1 MPVTKLYTKSWQDS
15 EGTLRYYKDEDAR
28 NSIDAIEGK
37 IPAGASSSNK
47 LATASDLATKVDAV
61 SGKGLST
68 EDYTTAEK
76 TKLSGLENY
85 DDTALAGRVTAT
97 ENAITTLN
105 GTGTGSV
112 QKTVDDAIAEVIA
125 DAPESFDT
133 LKEISDWIADHPE
146 DTAQMNADIQDLKEA
161 VGDSTSGLV
170 KDVADLSG
178 DVSAL
183 DSGKVDKNGT
193 DRLMT
198 AAEGTKLAGLVN
210 YDDTAL
216 SGRVTNVEAVIPNDA
231 TSVNKLATAADVAT
245 KVDAVAGKQLSTE
258 DYTSAEKTKLAS
270 LSNYDDTALAG
281 RVSDIEDLVPTGASS
296 SNQLATASDVA
307 AKVDAVSGKGLSTE
321 DYTTAEKTKLSGVET
336 GAEVNIIEEVQV
348 NGVALTPDSNK
359 AVNVTIPS
367 TFDASAITSGTFD
380 IDRIP
385 KGALERLIHV
395 ANQAARYALTTDDV
409 QLGDTVQQ
417 DDTGVMYIV
426 VNILALDSALG
437 YQEYTAGTAA
447 SVPWS
452 GVTNKPA
459 SYTPAA
465 HTHTQADITGTID
478 ADTVDGHTVGTNVPS
493 DAVFTDTV
501 YTPPTYTAKTLG
513 LYKVATDSNGY
524 VSNATAVAKSDIT
537 GLGIPGSVSSVI
549 NVTLSASGWTAQ
561 KTYTVSNASITATA
575 NGYIG
580 LAPSATAA
588 QREASRAAMIN
599 VTSQSAGS
607 IVLTCDADE
616 KPTVDL
622 PIVITLLTE

>member
-146 DTAQMNADIQDLKEA
+146 DTAQMNADIQDLKAA

-170 KDVADLSG
+170 KDVADLSS

-183 DSGKVDKNGT
+183 ESGKVDKNGT
-193 DRLMT
+193 DRLMM

-270 LSNYDDTALAG
+270 LNNYDDTALAG

-321 DYTTAEKTKLSGVET
+321 DYTTAEKTKLGGVET

-348 NGVALTPDSNK
+348 NGVALTPDSNR

-367 TFDASAITSGTFD
+367 TFDASAITTGTID
-380 IDRIP
+380 IARLP
-385 KGALERLIHV
+385 SGALERLVTV
-395 ANQAARYALTTDDV
+395 ANQAARYQLTSDDV
-409 QLGDTVQQ
+409 QLGDVVKEQ
-417 DDTGVMYIV
+417 DTGLMYYV
-426 VNILALDSALG
+426 VNLLALDSPLG
-437 YQEYTAGTAA
+437 YEVFTAGAA
-447 SVPWS
+447 TSVPWS
-452 GVTNKPA
+452 GVTNKPD

-561 KTYTVSNASITATA
+561 KTYTVSNAAITATA

-616 KPTVDL
+616 KPTVNL